1 MEINGEKKHY
11 HPKNTLGFRSK
22 SISCGEKTTLNR
34 VDIHAVW
41 ASGSRVA
48 IASAA
53 HGGGG
58 EHNRLLVELKKTESW
73 LPNLKSPQ
81 ICSEHRTRWMDECG
95 FHQAEK
101 LQFPRSKKT
110 ISIRETSLTSK
121 ELWSVQKVKNQHGWV
136 SMSLLLHSLF
146 CTVSKLENGL
156 RFQRRGARKWAPI
169 SVILAK
175 PSNMAILVSTP
186 IGPFKRIEYPNTP
199 HEIPYVQIGAGC
211 RLMPQKGWGPTS
223 ERLSSFF
230 VLFGTDK
237 IYLHRVSL
245 PGVWIYEFTS

>member
-1 MEINGEKKHY
+1 MTTVHGNQWWKKKHY

-58 EHNRLLVELKKTESW
+58 EHNRLLVELKKNRKLASKLEKVR
-73 LPNLKSPQ
+73 KSVLNIEPG
-81 ICSEHRTRWMDECG
+81 EWMNVV
-95 FHQAEK
+95 FIKQKK

-146 CTVSKLENGL
+146 CTVSKLEK
-156 RFQRRGARKWAPI
+156 RPPI
-169 SVILAK
+169 STSWGQKMGANFCNSGKTIK
-175 PSNMAILVSTP
+175 HGYS
-186 IGPFKRIEYPNTP
+186 RIDAYR
-199 HEIPYVQIGAGC
+199 A
-211 RLMPQKGWGPTS
+211 L
-223 ERLSSFF
+223 
-230 VLFGTDK
+230 
-237 IYLHRVSL
+237 
-245 PGVWIYEFTS
+245 